1 MERFKDKQR
10 YTPKEF
16 LDLTTLIY
24 DQWCEQFQQNE
35 NTNYVSNDIQKLQ
48 NELNICKQTLN
59 LHADKL
65 KDLKQK
71 NFLLLAENQ
80 KLKTQLEDFS
90 EIKIVKSNTETLIK
104 MFSQFYEQ
112 TKNNNKKQKIE
123 KEAVIS
129 DVQPT
134 IINRLDQIIHIGN
147 ICSGTV
153 YSPIELKDK
162 RIAIGGGDGS
172 LSVFSLDYTN
182 RKWVKDIF
190 KEKVH
195 SNEIQSICEIN
206 GNKLVSCSIDY
217 TIKIWNISP
226 KDLSCIK
233 TLTSHTDS
241 VFKVISLTQNRFASC
256 SDDKSIKVWNSQEP
270 YQEIANLLNEEGVY
284 SIIGLNKKNEIV
296 ASCYK
301 NIIVFWNLNHNSK
314 TYTFKGY
321 FVNYANHMIEI
332 PNDKIAISPSSPS
345 TSIIIIEF
353 INYNVVKEIKL
364 ENFITGNSS
373 LYLLNNESF
382 IYIYNK
388 CFVQISTKDFEILF
402 KTQNMSQLGGK
413 GGILTTEGGKYIIT
427 NSNDKGLEIIEP
439 K

>member
-1 MERFKDKQR
+1 
-10 YTPKEF
+10 
-16 LDLTTLIY
+16 
-24 DQWCEQFQQNE
+24 
-35 NTNYVSNDIQKLQ
+35 
-48 NELNICKQTLN
+48 
-59 LHADKL
+59 
-65 KDLKQK
+65 
-71 NFLLLAENQ
+71 
-80 KLKTQLEDFS
+80 
-90 EIKIVKSNTETLIK
+90 

-123 KEAVIS
+123 KEAIIS

-172 LSVFSLDYTN
+172 LLVFSLDYTN

-206 GNKLVSCSIDY
+206 GNKLVSCSTDY
-217 TIKIWNISP
+217 TIKIWNISQ

-233 TLTSHTDS
+233 TLTSHTDN
-241 VFKVISLTQNRFASC
+241 VYKVIPLTQNRFASC
-256 SDDKSIKVWNSQEP
+256 SGDKSIKIWNSQEP
-270 YQEIANLLNEEGVY
+270 YQEIVNLVNENNVY
-284 SIIGLNKKNEIV
+284 SMIRLNKKNEIV
-296 ASCYK
+296 ASCSG
-301 NIIVFWNLNHNSK
+301 NIIVFWNLNSNTK

-321 FVNYANHMIEI
+321 YASYANHMIEI
-332 PNDKIAISPSSPS
+332 PNDKIAISPRDSS
-345 TSIIIIEF
+345 TSIIIIDS

-364 ENFITGNSS
+364 ENFITGRSS
-373 LYLLNNESF
+373 LYQWNNESF

-388 CFVQISTKDFEILF
+388 CLVQISTKDFEILF
-402 KTQNMSQLGGK
+402 KTQNMSQLGGI
-413 GGILTTEGGKYIIT
+413 GGILTTEDGKYIIT
-427 NSNDKGLEIIEP
+427 NSNDNGLEIIEP